1 MTTSGGTAGVVAA
14 GDGQTARAGARALAA
29 GGNAVDAA
37 VAAACAAFVCELPLA
52 GPLGG
57 GVLVTHTADGE
68 EKAMDF
74 FARVP
79 GLGGA
84 RPAALDF
91 DHVTVDFGAATQV
104 FHIGRAAAAVPLAL
118 PGLVEAHRRWGR
130 LPLTEVVAPAVEL
143 GRAGYVLGRGV
154 AFVFALLEPIHRYTP
169 ANLALFSDAEGLGR
183 AGSQLANPQMAQVLE
198 DVAARTDRLLDL
210 YAQLAGAFGPAQ
222 GGLITPADVGRL
234 EVEVRAPVRVRHR
247 DWLLSTMPA
256 PSTGGAL
263 VALGLKLLADADRHA
278 FLSPGHVEALALAQR
293 LLLSVRDDAF
303 DLEVRQPGFVE
314 ALLSDAR
321 VAALRAASPVEHP
334 QNPLGSTTHISALDD
349 EGGAVAITLTN
360 GEGCGHV
367 LPGTGI
373 QVNNLLGEEDI
384 NPRGFH
390 VDPPGMAMATMM
402 APTIGVSAAGETI
415 ALGSGGSNRLRNAI
429 MATLSHLLTHGV
441 APRDAVEAPRLHLEG
456 GRLAYELPDLPAEAA
471 AVLARHPGAAPFAAR
486 NMFFGG
492 VHLATHVGGRFGG
505 AGDPRR
511 GGHIERVD

>member
-1 MTTSGGTAGVVAA
+1 MTRGAGTAGVVAA
-14 GDGQTARAGARALAA
+14 GDAQTARAGARALAA

-57 GVLVTHTADGE
+57 GVLVTHTADGQE
-68 EKAMDF
+68 RAMDF

-84 RPAALDF
+84 RPVDLDF

-118 PGLVEAHRRWGR
+118 PGLVEAQRRWGR
-130 LPLTEVVAPAVEL
+130 LPLTEVMAPAVEL
-143 GRAGYVLGRGV
+143 GRGGYTLGRGV
-154 AFVFALLEPIHRYTP
+154 AFVFALLEPIHRFTP
-169 ANLALFSDAEGLGR
+169 ANLALFSDGEGLGR
-183 AGSQLANPQMAQVLE
+183 AGCRLANPQMAQVLE
-198 DVAARTDRLLDL
+198 DVAARPDRLLDL
-210 YAQLAGAFGPAQ
+210 YAQLASEFGPAR

-234 EVEVRAPVRVRHR
+234 EVDVRAPVRVHHG
-247 DWLLSTMPA
+247 DWALSTMPA
-256 PSTGGAL
+256 PSTGGVL

-278 FLSPGHVEALALAQR
+278 FLSAAHVEALVEAQR

-303 DLEVRQPGFVE
+303 DLEVREDGFVA

-321 VAALRAASPVEHP
+321 VAALRATAPVEHP

-349 EGGAVAITLTN
+349 EGGAVAVTLTN

-367 LPGTGI
+367 LAGTGI

-402 APTIGVSAAGETI
+402 APTIGVSARGETI

-429 MATLSHLLTHGV
+429 LATLSHLLTHGV
-441 APRDAVEAPRLHLEG
+441 APSVAVEAPRLHLEG
-456 GRLAYELPDLPAEAA
+456 GRLAYELPDLPPDAA
-471 AVLARHPGAAPFAAR
+471 ASLARHPGAAAFAAR

-511 GGHIERVD
+511 GGHIERVP